1 MKLNIFLF
9 FLLIFSSNIFA
20 QNVSGIVLDKSNNKD
35 EPIIGASIN
44 WLGTKTA
51 TSTDVEGKF
60 SIARA
65 KAKKLIISFVGYKS
79 DTLEISNETDLR
91 IYLQSDNQLQEVV
104 VRSSS
109 TSMDRL
115 SPIHTEILTSKAL
128 EKAACCNL
136 SESFETNAS
145 VSVSY
150 ADAVT
155 GARQIQLLGLAGTY
169 VQTNVES
176 IPSLR
181 GLATT
186 FGLNYI
192 PGTWVQS
199 IDIGKGTGSIVNGY
213 ESMTGQIN
221 VELQKP
227 DLAEKVN
234 LNTYVNSLGRG
245 EINLNLAHIFKQK
258 QEKKAKWS
266 VALLTHGSTMQT
278 TIDKNNDNFYDLPK
292 YTQANFINRWKYESD
307 KIVAQFGVKYLHD
320 TRLGGQINK
329 NPLSL
334 DNLIY
339 RFSNT
344 TNRAEF
350 FSKTAKLYQSKPYRG
365 LGLIVSGILHDSKS
379 QFGFRPYN
387 GKQQTFYGNLIYQ
400 DIFGNTNHAY
410 KTGLSFMYDNYD
422 EKFADI
428 DYKRTEILPGAFFEY
443 TYKYLDKVTAVAGSR
458 LDFHRAA
465 FRNLYG
471 RVFTPRLHVLY
482 NATENTAF
490 RLSVGKGFRTANPF
504 AEYFGNLVSSRT
516 VRILE
521 NIQPEISWNYGL
533 SLTKTFGKSNFI
545 IDVFHTNFQNQLIGD
560 TEHPNFLYFYN
571 SQGRNYANS
580 AQIEVNLVPAP
591 RLEFKVAYRYTDVWQ
606 TLGKAFEE
614 EITVQKMFVPRD
626 RALFNIGYALPY
638 DKWKFDATL
647 QYNGVRRIPNLST
660 EYLHTSY
667 ETMPIQFAPA
677 FVNLNAQVSRS
688 FRRWDVYLG
697 GENLTNFTQ
706 KSPIITPD
714 NPFGSRFDA
723 GSAWG
728 PVVGRVIYF
737 GTRYK
742 LGGII

>member
-1 MKLNIFLF
+1 MQKSIIWQ
-9 FLLIFSSNIFA
+9 LLVLALITGSTSFA
-20 QNVSGIVLDKSNNKD
+20 QNVSGIVLDKSNNK
-35 EPIIGASIN
+35 EEAIIGATVN
-44 WLGTKTA
+44 WLGTKIA
-51 TSTDVEGKF
+51 TTTDIEGKF
-60 SIARA
+60 SIART
-65 KAKKLIISFVGYKS
+65 KSKKLVISFVGYKS
-79 DTLEISNETDLR
+79 DTLDISNETDLR
-91 IYLQSDNQLQEVV
+91 VYLQSENQLQEVV

-128 EKAACCNL
+128 AKAACCNL

-155 GARQIQLLGLAGTY
+155 GAKQIQLLGLAGTY
-169 VQTNVES
+169 VQTNVEN
-176 IPSLR
+176 IPSIR

-192 PGTWVQS
+192 PGTWIQS
-199 IDIGKGTGSIVNGY
+199 IDIGKGAGSVVNGY

-227 DLAEKVN
+227 DLAEKVY
-234 LNTYVNSLGRG
+234 LNTYFNSLGRG

-258 QEKKAKWS
+258 AAIKPKWS

-278 TIDKNNDNFYDLPK
+278 IIDKNNDNFYDLPK

-307 KIVAQFGVKYLHD
+307 KMVAQFGVKYLYD
-320 TRLGGQINK
+320 TRLGGQISK

-339 RFSNT
+339 KFSNT
-344 TNRAEF
+344 TKRAEF

-365 LGLIVSGILHDSKS
+365 LGLIVNGVIHDSKS
-379 QFGFRPYN
+379 QFGFRPYD
-387 GKQQTFYGNLIYQ
+387 GKQQTLYGNLIYQ
-400 DIFGNTNHAY
+400 DIFGNTNHSY
-410 KTGLSFMYDNYD
+410 KAGLSFLYDNYD
-422 EKFADI
+422 EKFADLI
-428 DYKRTEILPGAFFEY
+428 FKREEIVKGGFFEY
-443 TYKYLDKVTAVAGSR
+443 TYKNLEKLTAVAGSR
-458 LDFHRAA
+458 LDFH
-465 FRNLYG
+465 NLYG
-471 RVFTPRLHVLY
+471 TIFTPRLHVLY
-482 NATENTAF
+482 NATENTAL
-490 RLSVGKGFRTANPF
+490 RLSAGKGFRTANPF

-521 NIQPEISWNYGL
+521 NIRPEVSWNYGV
-533 SLTKTFGKSNFI
+533 SLTKTFGKSNLI
-545 IDVFHTNFQNQLIGD
+545 IDLYHTRFQNQLIGD

-571 SQGRNYANS
+571 SQGNNYANS
-580 AQIEVNLVPAP
+580 AQVELNLMPIP
-591 RLEFKVAYRYTDVWQ
+591 QLELKVAYRYTDVWQ
-606 TLGKAFEE
+606 TLGKSLYQ

-626 RALFNIGYALPY
+626 RILFNVGYALPY
-638 DKWKFDATL
+638 DKWKFDVTL
-647 QYNGVRRIPNLST
+647 QYNGQRRIPNLST
-660 EYLHTSY
+660 TYYHTSY
-667 ETMPIQFAPA
+667 EAMPIQYAPA

-688 FRRWDVYLG
+688 FRRWDIYLG
-697 GENLTNFTQ
+697 GENLTNFRQ
-706 KSPIITPD
+706 NDPIVTPE

-742 LGGII
+742 LGGRI

>member
-1 MKLNIFLF
+1 MNYFLKYNF
-9 FLLIFSSNIFA
+9 TIILLVLSIVKSIA
-20 QNVSGIVLDKSNNKD
+20 QNVNGIVLDKNNNKD
-35 EPIIGASIN
+35 EPIIGATVN
-44 WLGTKTA
+44 WLGTKIA
-51 TSTDVEGKF
+51 TSTDVDGKF
-60 SIARA
+60 TIARA

-91 IYLQSDNQLQEVV
+91 IYLQSENQLQEVV

-128 EKAACCNL
+128 AKAACCNL

-155 GARQIQLLGLAGTY
+155 GAKQIQLLGLAGTY
-169 VQTNVES
+169 VQTNVEN

-192 PGTWVQS
+192 PGTWIQS
-199 IDIGKGTGSIVNGY
+199 IDIGKGAGSVVNGY

-227 DLAEKVN
+227 DLAEKVY

-258 QEKKAKWS
+258 AENKPKWS

-278 TIDKNNDNFYDLPK
+278 TIDKNNDNFYDLPQ

-307 KIVAQFGVKYLHD
+307 KIVAQFGIKYLHD
-320 TRLGGQINK
+320 TRTGGQINK

-344 TNRAEF
+344 TNRTEF

-365 LGLIVSGILHDSKS
+365 LGLIVSGIVHDSKS

-387 GKQQTFYGNLIYQ
+387 GKQQTLYGNLIYQ
-400 DIFGNTNHAY
+400 DIFGNTNHSY
-410 KTGLSFMYDNYD
+410 KAGLSFLHDNYD
-422 EKFADI
+422 ENFADI
-428 DYKRTEILPGAFFEY
+428 DFKRTENVGGTFFEY
-443 TYKYLDKVTAVAGSR
+443 TYKNLDKLTAVAGTR
-458 LDFHRAA
+458 LDFH
-465 FRNLYG
+465 NLFG
-471 RVFTPRLHVLY
+471 TIFTPRLHVLY

-490 RLSVGKGFRTANPF
+490 RFSAGKGFRTANPF

-516 VRILE
+516 IRILE
-521 NIQPEISWNYGL
+521 NIKPEVSWNYGV
-533 SLTKTFGKSNFI
+533 SLTKTFGKSNLI
-545 IDVFHTNFQNQLIGD
+545 IDLFHTNFQNQLIGD

-571 SQGRNYANS
+571 SQGKNYANS

-591 RLEFKVAYRYTDVWQ
+591 RLEFKVAYRYSDVWQ
-606 TLGKAFEE
+606 TLGKSFGQQ
-614 EITVQKMFVPRD
+614 ITVQKMFIPRD
-626 RALFNIGYALPY
+626 RILFNVGYALPY

-647 QYNGVRRIPNLST
+647 QYNGQRRIPNLST
-660 EYLHTSY
+660 EYVHSSY

-688 FRRWDVYLG
+688 FRKWDVYLG

-706 KSPIITPD
+706 KSPIVTPE

-742 LGGII
+742 LGGRL

>member
-9 FLLIFSSNIFA
+9 FLLIFSSNVFA

-258 QEKKAKWS
+258 QENKAKWS

-428 DYKRTEILPGAFFEY
+428 DYKRTEILPGGFFEY
-443 TYKYLDKVTAVAGSR
+443 TYKYLDKVT
-458 LDFHRAA
+458 
-465 FRNLYG
+465 
-471 RVFTPRLHVLY
+471 
-482 NATENTAF
+482 
-490 RLSVGKGFRTANPF
+490 
-504 AEYFGNLVSSRT
+504 
-516 VRILE
+516 
-521 NIQPEISWNYGL
+521 
-533 SLTKTFGKSNFI
+533 
-545 IDVFHTNFQNQLIGD
+545 
-560 TEHPNFLYFYN
+560 
-571 SQGRNYANS
+571 
-580 AQIEVNLVPAP
+580 
-591 RLEFKVAYRYTDVWQ
+591 
-606 TLGKAFEE
+606 
-614 EITVQKMFVPRD
+614 
-626 RALFNIGYALPY
+626 
-638 DKWKFDATL
+638 
-647 QYNGVRRIPNLST
+647 
-660 EYLHTSY
+660 
-667 ETMPIQFAPA
+667 
-677 FVNLNAQVSRS
+677 
-688 FRRWDVYLG
+688 
-697 GENLTNFTQ
+697 
-706 KSPIITPD
+706 
-714 NPFGSRFDA
+714 
-723 GSAWG
+723 
-728 PVVGRVIYF
+728 
-737 GTRYK
+737 
-742 LGGII
+742 